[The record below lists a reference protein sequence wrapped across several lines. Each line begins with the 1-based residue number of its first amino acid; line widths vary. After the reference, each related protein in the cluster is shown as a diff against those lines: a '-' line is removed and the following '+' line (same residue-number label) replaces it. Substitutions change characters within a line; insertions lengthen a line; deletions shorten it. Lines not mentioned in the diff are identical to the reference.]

1 MVTNMCRG
9 LQFARSSAVPEPLG
23 ILFRFSYI
31 GAPALLAV
39 KVLLFVCRLCSRR
52 RQGRMNYNVEAGF
65 GRKSY
70 RVPQGALMI
79 AFAVAWGLL
88 TILIVLQDHAID
100 AQRDLIQLL
109 MQDLHTAL
117 VTSVSHGNPAPV
129 VVRSVQLPDNQV
141 QTKSAPSAQVH
152 SKAQPKAKES
162 SRVPS
167 SQGKDA
173 SPGRSSR
180 QAKEKVPVRP
190 PAEYTDPSDM
200 RRVRFSI

>member
-1 MVTNMCRG
+1 MCRG
-9 LQFARSSAVPEPLG
+9 LQFPAFSAVPEWSAT
-23 ILFRFSYI
+23 LFRFSYI
-31 GAPALLAV
+31 AGSALLAL
-39 KVLLFVCRLCSRR
+39 KVLLSGCQLCSRR

-88 TILIVLQDHAID
+88 SVLVVLQDHAID
-100 AQRDLIQLL
+100 AQRELIQLL
-109 MQDLHTAL
+109 MQDLHSAV
-117 VTSVSHGNPAPV
+117 VTSVSHGNTAPV
-129 VVRSVQLPDNQV
+129 VVKTVQLPSVQV
-141 QTKSAPSAQVH
+141 QTKSTPSVQVPSQ
-152 SKAQPKAKES
+152 SKIQPKAKES

-173 SPGRSSR
+173 SSGRNSR
-180 QAKEKVPVRP
+180 QAKERLPVRP

-200 RRVRFSI
+200 RRVMFSI

>member
-1 MVTNMCRG
+1 MCSG
-9 LQFARSSAVPEPLG
+9 LQFPAFSSVPEWAAT
-23 ILFRFSYI
+23 LFRFSYI
-31 GAPALLAV
+31 ASPASLAL
-39 KVLLFVCRLCSRR
+39 KVLLSGCQLCSRR

-79 AFAVAWGLL
+79 AFVVAWGLL

-100 AQRDLIQLL
+100 AQRDLIRLL

-117 VTSVSHGNPAPV
+117 VTSVSHGNPSPV
-129 VVRSVQLPDNQV
+129 VVKTVQLPDNQV
-141 QTKSAPSAQVH
+141 QKQSTPSVQVPQ
-152 SKAQPKAKES
+152 SKVQPKAKES

-173 SPGRSSR
+173 NSGRNSR
-180 QAKEKVPVRP
+180 QAKEKLPVRP

>member
-1 MVTNMCRG
+1 
-9 LQFARSSAVPEPLG
+9 
-23 ILFRFSYI
+23 
-31 GAPALLAV
+31 
-39 KVLLFVCRLCSRR
+39 
-52 RQGRMNYNVEAGF
+52 MNYNVEAGF

-79 AFAVAWGLL
+79 AFAIAWGLL

-100 AQRDLIQLL
+100 AQRELIQLL

-117 VTSVSHGNPAPV
+117 VTSVSHGNAAPV
-129 VVRSVQLPDNQV
+129 VVKTVRLPDDQVQKQSTPSVQV
-141 QTKSAPSAQVH
+141 PSQ
-152 SKAQPKAKES
+152 SKVQPKARES

-173 SPGRSSR
+173 TSGRNSR
-180 QAKEKVPVRP
+180 QAKEKLPVRP

-200 RRVRFSI
+200 RRVMFSI

>member
-1 MVTNMCRG
+1 MCRG
-9 LQFARSSAVPEPLG
+9 LQFSTCDTIPGRRATL
-23 ILFRFSYI
+23 LRFSYI
-31 GAPALLAV
+31 AQAALLAS
-39 KVLLFVCRLCSRR
+39 KVLLSECRLCSRR

-79 AFAVAWGLL
+79 AFGIGWGLL

-100 AQRDLIQLL
+100 AQRELIQLL

-117 VTSVSHGNPAPV
+117 VTSVSHGNAAPV
-129 VVRSVQLPDNQV
+129 VVKTVQLPDDQV
-141 QTKSAPSAQVH
+141 QNQSTPSVQVPQ
-152 SKAQPKAKES
+152 SKVQPKAKKS

-173 SPGRSSR
+173 NSGRSSR
-180 QAKEKVPVRP
+180 QAKEKLPVRP

>member
-1 MVTNMCRG
+1 
-9 LQFARSSAVPEPLG
+9 
-23 ILFRFSYI
+23 
-31 GAPALLAV
+31 
-39 KVLLFVCRLCSRR
+39 
-52 RQGRMNYNVEAGF
+52 MNYNVEAGF

-129 VVRSVQLPDNQV
+129 VVKSVQLPDAQV
-141 QTKSAPSAQVH
+141 QTKSAPSAQVQ
-152 SKAQPKAKES
+152 SKVPPKAKES

-173 SPGRSSR
+173 VPGRNSR
-180 QAKEKVPVRP
+180 QAKEKLPVRP
-190 PAEYTDPSDM
+190 PAEYTDPSDQ
-200 RRVRFSI
+200 RRVMFSI

>member
-9 LQFARSSAVPEPLG
+9 LQFALFGAVSEWTAS
-23 ILFRFSYI
+23 LFRFSYI
-31 GAPALLAV
+31 PGVALLAL
-39 KVLLFVCRLCSRR
+39 KMLLSNCRLCSRR

-70 RVPQGALMI
+70 RVPQGAWMI
-79 AFAVAWGLL
+79 AFAVAWGVL

-100 AQRDLIQLL
+100 AQRELIQLL

-129 VVRSVQLPDNQV
+129 VVKSVQLPDAQV
-141 QTKSAPSAQVH
+141 QTKPAPSAQVQ
-152 SKAQPKAKES
+152 SKVKPKAKES

-173 SPGRSSR
+173 TSGRNSR
-180 QAKEKVPVRP
+180 QAKEKLPVRP
-190 PAEYTDPSDM
+190 PAEYTDPSDE
-200 RRVRFSI
+200 RRVMFSI

>member
-1 MVTNMCRG
+1 M
-9 LQFARSSAVPEPLG
+9 AS
-23 ILFRFSYI
+23 
-31 GAPALLAV
+31 
-39 KVLLFVCRLCSRR
+39 KVLLSDCRLCSRR

-70 RVPQGALMI
+70 RVPQGAWMI

-100 AQRDLIQLL
+100 AQRELIQLL

-117 VTSVSHGNPAPV
+117 VTSVSHGNAAPV
-129 VVRSVQLPDNQV
+129 VVKEVQLPDDQL
-141 QTKSAPSAQVH
+141 QKQSAPSVQVPQ
-152 SKAQPKAKES
+152 SKVQPKAKES

-173 SPGRSSR
+173 VTGRNSR
-180 QAKEKVPVRP
+180 QAKEKRPVRP
-190 PAEYTDPSDM
+190 PAEYTDPSDQ
-200 RRVRFSI
+200 RRVMFSI

>member
-1 MVTNMCRG
+1 
-9 LQFARSSAVPEPLG
+9 
-23 ILFRFSYI
+23 
-31 GAPALLAV
+31 
-39 KVLLFVCRLCSRR
+39 
-52 RQGRMNYNVEAGF
+52 MNYDIEAGF

-79 AFAVAWGLL
+79 AFAMGWGLL

-100 AQRDLIQLL
+100 AQRELIQLL

-129 VVRSVQLPDNQV
+129 VVKTVQLPDDQV
-141 QTKSAPSAQVH
+141 QNQSTPSVQVPQ
-152 SKAQPKAKES
+152 SKVQPKAKES
-162 SRVPS
+162 PRVPS

-173 SPGRSSR
+173 NSGRSSR
-180 QAKEKVPVRP
+180 QAKEKLPVRP

>member
-1 MVTNMCRG
+1 MCTG
-9 LQFARSSAVPEPLG
+9 LQFPAFSSVPVWAAT
-23 ILFRFSYI
+23 LFRFSYI
-31 GAPALLAV
+31 ASPALLAS
-39 KVLLFVCRLCSRR
+39 KVLLSDCQLCSRR

-79 AFAVAWGLL
+79 AFVVAWGLL

-117 VTSVSHGNPAPV
+117 VTSVSHGKPAPV
-129 VVRSVQLPDNQV
+129 VVKTVQLPDNQV
-141 QTKSAPSAQVH
+141 QKQSTPSVQVPQ
-152 SKAQPKAKES
+152 SKVQPKAKES

-173 SPGRSSR
+173 NSGRNSR
-180 QAKEKVPVRP
+180 QAKEKLPVRP